1 MTEKNALIIRHIYI
15 STIITKSMHRLYI
28 QQSLETVERLL
39 YVFDI

>member
-1 MTEKNALIIRHIYI
+1 MTEKNALIIRQQ
-15 STIITKSMHRLYI
+15 SSAAFITKSMHRLYI